1 MRGIVAGIDLG
12 SGSAKAV
19 LLGEDKR
26 VLARARAKTKPDF
39 VGLSEGLLQEILA
52 RSRLSR
58 PDVAYVA
65 TTGLG
70 RYAVPSRD
78 TQITEITCGARGAWF
93 LFPGTTCVL
102 DIGSQST
109 RAVRVGDKGRVKEFK
124 TNEKCAAGS
133 GSFLEKAARYLETT
147 VDRMGTLSLVATDP
161 RKISSICAVLA
172 ESEIISHVS
181 DGHKIEDIVRGIHDS
196 LADRAV
202 TLLKRVGVGVGLTFI
217 GGVARQ
223 EGMIAAI
230 QEKLG
235 LQINVPDEPD
245 YVCALGA
252 ALFALERL
260 KAAGRGGAQAPRSV
274 AP

>member
-1 MRGIVAGIDLG
+1 MQRIVAGIDLG
-12 SGSAKAV
+12 AGSAKAV
-19 LLGEDKR
+19 LLGEDR
-26 VLARARAKTKPDF
+26 SVLARARAKTRADF
-39 VGLSEGLLQEILA
+39 VGLSEGLLEELLKPRGFS
-52 RSRLSR
+52 RSDL
-58 PDVAYVA
+58 AYVA

-70 RYAVPSRD
+70 RYAVPSRN

-109 RAVRVGDKGRVKEFK
+109 RAVRVGEKGRVKEFK

-133 GSFLEKAARYLETT
+133 GSFLEKAAKYLETT
-147 VDRMGTLSLVATDP
+147 VDKMGTLSLTATDAQ
-161 RKISSICAVLA
+161 KISSICAVLA

-202 TLLKRVGVGVGLTFI
+202 TLLTRVGIGTELTFI

-223 EGMIAAI
+223 EGMIATV
-230 QEKLG
+230 QEKLAI
-235 LQINVPDEPD
+235 QVNVPDEPD

-260 KAAGRGGAQAPRSV
+260 KAPVCPV
-274 AP
+274 A